1 MTISANTRTRVV
13 VLLTSVAVALALLLA
28 VAVAARAEGP
38 TVASVDEI
46 TFVTHTVQVGD
57 TLWDIAMVHAPQS
70 SDVRDFVFDL
80 KAVNGLETSIIQ
92 PGQVLRIPVP

>member
-28 VAVAARAEGP
+28 VAVAARADSP
-38 TVASVDEI
+38 AVASPPDVAY
-46 TFVTHTVQVGD
+46 VTHTVRVGD
-57 TLWDIAMVHAPQS
+57 TLWDIAMDHSPDG

-80 KAVNGLETSIIQ
+80 KAVNGLESSNIQ
-92 PGQVLRIPVP
+92 PGQVLLIPVP